1 MEDYGFRLITRD
13 EAHNIGLPE
22 GSGLFSELF
31 MNMQEEIK
39 RNKSKEKDYGKAML
53 MNSFEKKISFLNRYF
68 VYKKIRNVN
77 AAKVELE
84 SVEESE
90 VNIVNSLVQTKEA
103 VKVAKKTNKE
113 IVSKTRKL
121 KRKLILDEDMEDENI
136 EKSKV

>member
-1 MEDYGFRLITRD
+1 M
-13 EAHNIGLPE
+13 PE

>member
-1 MEDYGFRLITRD
+1 
-13 EAHNIGLPE
+13 
-22 GSGLFSELF
+22 
-31 MNMQEEIK
+31 
-39 RNKSKEKDYGKAML
+39 ML